1 MNTKGDLNRYKISVG
16 SKYLTLKKCTPKSYM
31 VILELYQVGGHQQ
44 YISLSLKVKGT
55 LTFFSLSGGVFSF
68 NRKGEFRSCHAG
80 QIFHDSSPL
89 LLFWVSSVLSLG
101 SCLLPTSPKPHLP
114 RLWLRGTEAQAC
126 GLAHSLWEG
135 TSWAS

>member
-1 MNTKGDLNRYKISVG
+1 MYFCFNQFYNVKNFMNTKGDLNCYKISVG

-89 LLFWVSSVLSLG
+89 LLTQCIFRVVYIF
-101 SCLLPTSPKPHLP
+101 P
-114 RLWLRGTEAQAC
+114 RTAKNE
-126 GLAHSLWEG
+126 
-135 TSWAS
+135 